1 MLTLSSHVYSHA
13 PQEHIPPE
21 NPWHLPYAE
30 IEKLVQFSEALNL
43 QDEITPVQA
52 WQNLKS
58 HIKSEVLHD
67 AVLRELKRDL
77 ARLVICYGYADH
89 SDYKALLTIF
99 SRFGAV
105 LNVTQFWDSVKRVVG
120 SRNSRHDTEL
130 HQ

>member
-21 NPWHLPYAE
+21 NPWNLPYAE

-58 HIKSEVLHD
+58 HIKSEFLHD

-77 ARLVICYGYADH
+77 ARLVICYG
-89 SDYKALLTIF
+89 
-99 SRFGAV
+99 FGAV

-120 SRNSRHDTEL
+120 SRNLRHGTEL